1 MPSTVIEPV
10 GSFAANKTILDLLA
24 RSGALL
30 EGHFLLSSGLHSP
43 RYVQCAKLLESPG
56 RAEIAGRLVA
66 DLAREWAVDTVVGPA
81 LGGVIIAHEVARA
94 LNTRCL
100 FTERVAGEMALRRGF
115 ELRSG
120 ERVLIVE
127 DVITTGKSSLEVR
140 DVLAAQGADVIGY
153 ACILNRSGQ
162 AELGGSPLLGLVDLE
177 LPTWWPEAC
186 PLCATGDAAVKPG
199 SRPRGPE
206 ESQIAERQRPA
217 SPVPPRR
224 PKHDDDPNL
233 GGPSL

>member
-1 MPSTVIEPV
+1 MPSTVIELV
-10 GSFAANKTILDLLA
+10 GKLAADKTILDLLA

-43 RYVQCAKLLESPG
+43 RYVQCARLLESPG

-66 DLAREWAVDTVVGPA
+66 DLTREWAVDTVVGPA

-100 FTERVAGEMALRRGF
+100 FTERVGGQMALRRGF
-115 ELRSG
+115 ELRSS
-120 ERVLIVE
+120 ERVIIVE

-140 DVLAAQGADVIGY
+140 DVLVGLGANVVGY

-162 AELGGSPLLGLVDLE
+162 AELGGKPLSGLVDLE
-177 LPTWWPEAC
+177 LPTWSPDSC
-186 PLCATGDAAVKPG
+186 PLCSTGDMAVKPG
-199 SRPRGPE
+199 SRPRRPE
-206 ESQIAERQRPA
+206 EAESAERLRPTSSA
-217 SPVPPRR
+217 PPRR
-224 PKHDDDPNL
+224 PKRDDDPNL
-233 GGPSL
+233 GRPSL